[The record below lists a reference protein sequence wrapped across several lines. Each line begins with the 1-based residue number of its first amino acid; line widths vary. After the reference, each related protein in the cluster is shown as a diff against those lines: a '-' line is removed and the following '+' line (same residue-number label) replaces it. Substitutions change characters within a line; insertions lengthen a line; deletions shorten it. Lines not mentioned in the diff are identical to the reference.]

1 MTEGQGKH
9 SDDQASPPPRPPE
22 FPERFANPSGPV
34 PRRPESDPPEPPSAE
49 NDPSGDPPPG
59 LGGGALRGDAPSS
72 DPLPFEK
79 VFKWPD
85 QPGSQHLGAPD
96 ERAVVSDRSTGLGG
110 GALGG
115 DAPSSDPL
123 PFEKLFQWP
132 DQPGSQHLG
141 APDERAVVSDRSTAS
156 VPDWVAGHGDTPRPA
171 PSIGPQDRGG
181 PGEPVA
187 QAPSPRP
194 DRFAQHEQQPSD
206 IAPRPGEPPPRPGP
220 GPARPG
226 PSWQQPPAPAQQPPG
241 GWPADYPGFN
251 HAQGSA
257 ANRNYLDSIR
267 SSELVPTRRIP
278 PGRGWRKVLYIA
290 SFNLVNLGQ
299 SPDERYQGELE
310 TKIRSLLRGT
320 YKIGVLGKGG
330 VGKSTI
336 SASVG
341 SVFAEL
347 RQDDRVVA
355 IDADTGFGKL
365 ASRIDPAASGSYWE
379 LAADSELFTFSDI
392 RSRVGN
398 NKSGLFVLPGEA
410 ATARRRILDADI
422 YRKAST
428 KLDQHFTLSVVDC
441 GSTPDSPVTREV
453 LADVDGLIVVSST
466 WYDGASA
473 AGQTLEWLANS
484 GYTGLLDR
492 TVVVIN
498 DSDGRAPKPYRALL
512 VERCFGGRGQKVIEM
527 PFDEHLRPGGVI
539 DVREELNRLT
549 RRRLMEL
556 AAACAEHFAATAE
569 RPRVLDDCHR
579 RQGGHRRLRD
589 ADPGVEPGVAA
600 GR

>member
-9 SDDQASPPPRPPE
+9 SDDQASPPPQPPE

-34 PRRPESDPPEPPSAE
+34 PRLPESDPPEPPSAE
-49 NDPSGDPPPG
+49 NDQWGDPPPG

-72 DPLPFEK
+72 DPL
-79 VFKWPD
+79 
-85 QPGSQHLGAPD
+85 
-96 ERAVVSDRSTGLGG
+96 T
-110 GALGG
+110 
-115 DAPSSDPL
+115 
-123 PFEKLFQWP
+123 FEKLFQWP
-132 DQPGSQHLG
+132 DQPGSQHPG
-141 APDERAVVSDRSTAS
+141 APDERAVVSERSTAS
-156 VPDWVAGHGDTPRPA
+156 VPDGVAGHGDTPRP
-171 PSIGPQDRGG
+171 PPPIGPQDRGG
-181 PGEPVA
+181 RGEPVA
-187 QAPSPRP
+187 QAPPPRP
-194 DRFAQHEQQPSD
+194 YRFPQHEQQPHD
-206 IAPRPGEPPPRPGP
+206 IAPRPGKRPPRPVPFPAPP
-220 GPARPG
+220 GPP
-226 PSWQQPPAPAQQPPG
+226 WQQPPG
-241 GWPADYPGFN
+241 GWPADDQGFN

-257 ANRNYLDSIR
+257 GGWNYVDSIR

-299 SPDERYQGELE
+299 SPDERYQAVLE

-347 RQDDRVVA
+347 RQNDRVVA
-355 IDADTGFGKL
+355 VDADTGFGKL
-365 ASRIDPAASGSYWE
+365 GSRIDPAASGSYWE
-379 LAADSELFTFSDI
+379 LAADSALFTFSDI
-392 RSRVGN
+392 RSRVGS

-422 YRKAST
+422 YRKATS

-441 GSTPDSPVTREV
+441 GSTLDSPVTREV
-453 LADVDGLIVVSST
+453 LADVDALIVVSSP
-466 WYDGASA
+466 WWDGASA
-473 AGQTLEWLANS
+473 AGQTLDWLANG
-484 GYTGLLDR
+484 GYSGLLHR
-492 TVVVIN
+492 TVVVFN
-498 DSDGRAPKPYRALL
+498 DSDKHAAKRDRALL
-512 VERCFGGRGQKVIEM
+512 VERFGGRGQKVIEM
-527 PFDEHLRPGGVI
+527 PYDENLRPGGVI

-569 RPRVLDDCHR
+569 RPRVRDDCHR

-589 ADPGVEPGVAA
+589 GDPGVEPGVAP